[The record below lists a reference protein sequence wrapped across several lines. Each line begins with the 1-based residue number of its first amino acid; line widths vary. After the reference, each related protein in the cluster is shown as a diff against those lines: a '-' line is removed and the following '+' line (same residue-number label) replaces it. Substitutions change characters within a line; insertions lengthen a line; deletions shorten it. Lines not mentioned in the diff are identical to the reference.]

1 MTLEKHDL
9 LHELPE
15 HKDII
20 HELKLNDNHFA
31 KLFAEYH
38 ETDHEIHRIEQG
50 VETPSDDYTE
60 QRKKQRLLLKD
71 QLLHMIK
78 KHEAQVA

>member
-1 MTLEKHDL
+1 MTLQKHDL

-15 HKDII
+15 HKESI
-20 HELKLNDNHFA
+20 HELKLNNNHFA

-38 ETDHEIHRIEQG
+38 ETDHEVHRIEQG

-71 QLLHMIK
+71 KLLHMIK
-78 KHEAQVA
+78 EHDAQVA